1 MAQQVLTQFQ
11 ENTDTWQKVPEILQ
25 SGSSLQ
31 TKVSPP
37 SSSAITPTHSTV
49 CPPTRHTPR

>member
-37 SSSAITPTHSTV
+37 SAHP
-49 CPPTRHTPR
+49 PPTGCVLPP

>member
-25 SGSSLQ
+25 SESSLQ
-31 TKVSPP
+31 TKVSRLDP
-37 SSSAITPTHSTV
+37 SSRPS
-49 CPPTRHTPR
+49 PPHRARLL